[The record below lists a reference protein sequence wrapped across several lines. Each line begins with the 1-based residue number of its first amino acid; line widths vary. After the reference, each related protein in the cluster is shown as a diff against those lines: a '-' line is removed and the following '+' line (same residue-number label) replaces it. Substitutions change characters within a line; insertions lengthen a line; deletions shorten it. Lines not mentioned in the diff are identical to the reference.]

1 MMVPQDQLPTTPDRG
16 LTERVADADRD
27 RTVTLLREHVVEG
40 RLTLDE
46 FSERM
51 GAALE
56 AKTRGELDT
65 VMADLP
71 VTSDLPTASPT
82 TATPRKTSR
91 WHIAVMSGH
100 STRGRW
106 RIGGKTKA
114 VAIMGGCD
122 MDLRRAEIE
131 GPEVEITAFAF
142 WGASKSSSPKASTSS
157 SEASPSWVA
166 GASGSAT
173 CPSCVARQGSLSEAS
188 PSWAA
193 LR

>member
-1 MMVPQDQLPTTPDRG
+1 TWWQQSLGLPPGSGRREIRTGGRIRLRPARGGKLSTMVPEDLRPTTPDSG

-56 AKTRGELDT
+56 AKTRGELNA

-71 VTSDLPTASPT
+71 MTTTVPAASPT
-82 TATPRKTSR
+82 TATPRKSSR

-131 GPEVEITAFAF
+131 GPEIEITALAF
-142 WGASKSSSPKASTSS
+142 WGGV
-157 SEASPSWVA
+157 E
-166 GASGSAT
+166 
-173 CPSCVARQGSLSEAS
+173 
-188 PSWAA
+188 
-193 LR
+193 